1 MALIPR
7 FTYHQPTDF
16 QEALRLMAQYGF
28 KARALA
34 GGTDLVRKLKARK
47 INAEHI
53 VSLNRIDSLR
63 SITWDEKNGLSI
75 GAGARIS
82 EVGRNERVIEHYP
95 SLMQACHVMATT
107 QIRNMGTVVGNITNG
122 SPCADT
128 ACPLLCYDG
137 IVVIASLEGVRKVPL
152 VEFFKAPSVTD
163 VREGELVAAIE
174 VPRPVPGVVSSYLR
188 LSARSQV
195 DIAAVN
201 AGAAIK
207 VDKSRRVE
215 KARLTLGAVA
225 PTPLRLVRAEKLL
238 TGKTFDPETI
248 EAAVIEGAK
257 AARPITDI
265 RATAEYRNAMVLVLL
280 RRALA
285 YCLAKIDTAVF
296 PSA

>member
-7 FTYHQPTDF
+7 FTYDQPTDF
-16 QEALRLMAQYGF
+16 QEALRLMAQHGF

-34 GGTDLVRKLKARK
+34 GGTDLIRKLKARG
-47 INAEHI
+47 IIAEHI

-63 SITWDEKNGLSI
+63 SIAWDETKGLSI
-75 GAGARIS
+75 GAGVRIS
-82 EVGRNERVIEHYP
+82 EVGKNERVVEHYP
-95 SLMQACHVMATT
+95 ALMQACHVMATT

-128 ACPLLCYDG
+128 ACPLLCYDA
-137 IVVIASLEGVRKVPL
+137 IVVVASLKGVRRVPL
-152 VEFFKAPSVTD
+152 VEFFKGSSVVD
-163 VREGELVAAIE
+163 VREGELVTAIE
-174 VPRPVPGVVSSYLR
+174 VPKPAAGTVSSYLR
-188 LSARSQV
+188 LSARSRV

-201 AGAAIK
+201 AGAAIT
-207 VDKSRRVE
+207 VDNSRRVE

-225 PTPLRLVRAEKLL
+225 PTPLRLVKAETLL
-238 TGKTFDPETI
+238 VGKALDPETL

-265 RATAEYRNAMVLVLL
+265 RATADYRKAMVFVLL

-285 YCLAKIDTAVF
+285 HCLAKIET
-296 PSA
+296 